1 MTAPD
6 PGPSHTNPG
15 RGQRDVPPGEQ
26 DDRPGEQKLKHA
38 LRNLRSG
45 ALNLRPGALNLRPG
59 ALNLRPGALNLR
71 PPPAYPQPIS
81 IEPSNPLEAILI
93 ERIQQLEADIQE
105 LKTRVNW
112 LILAIVGACLT
123 FILKTLFV

>member
-38 LRNLRSG
+38 LRNLRS
-45 ALNLRPGALNLRPG
+45 
-59 ALNLRPGALNLR
+59 GALNLR

>member
-1 MTAPD
+1 MTTPD

-15 RGQRDVPPGEQ
+15 RRQRDVPPGEQ

-38 LRNLRSG
+38 LRNLR
-45 ALNLRPGALNLRPG
+45 
-59 ALNLRPGALNLR
+59 PGALNLR
-71 PPPAYPQPIS
+71 PPPAYQQPIS

>member
-6 PGPSHTNPG
+6 PGPSHTKPG

-38 LRNLRSG
+38 LRNLRPG
-45 ALNLRPGALNLRPG
+45 VLNLRPGV
-59 ALNLRPGALNLR
+59 LNLRPGALNLR
-71 PPPAYPQPIS
+71 PPPAYQQPIS

>member
-38 LRNLRSG
+38 LRNLR
-45 ALNLRPGALNLRPG
+45 PGV
-59 ALNLRPGALNLR
+59 LNLRPGALNLR
-71 PPPAYPQPIS
+71 PPPAYQQPIS